1 MSPIFTVLGDSNVR
15 NHVTKTSRRAN
26 PSLSAAQIVPC
37 GHLAIFADSIIKT
50 RNESTVCIV
59 SCITNFLTSVKGTNT
74 PAHRVDPVLQEVQAV
89 LQEVCAGNPDRT
101 YMISPP
107 MYRAAPTWYREGLS
121 EILIQF
127 AQVMHH
133 EKPPNLHLLPSF
145 ASPEL
150 GPDGV
155 HLTPFSG
162 LEFVLHLF
170 DSANDVLDSLEMS
183 PEDKSLRT
191 AASNRVLEDRV
202 VVLEQDHRRL
212 NKVVEHK
219 IAIDSELADWREN
232 ERNEDCFIIH
242 GLPKISGDLT
252 GKDWQDQALRDV
264 QGVMVTLMGKQM
276 PIVFVQNVTNRNR
289 VDAEIKYSVK
299 MEDVAT
305 SKLIHKK
312 FGMFFKGSVD
322 RRPTALKKFDIKSR
336 VTHETSIRVSLLKL
350 MAQRY
355 RDSNPGGKAQ
365 VIHYDPRP
373 LIKITP
379 PSSSSDRRTRSYNF
393 VEAAK
398 TFPSNFTASELDPIL
413 KRINP
418 KLSGKLRSIFIVLS
432 DDVYQKKSRDRVRGD
447 RGERADRGERGDRGD
462 CGDREDR
469 GDRTNRGS
477 RGSRSERGSRSD
489 SDQDEEDMAS
499 GGRSPSPP
507 PPVTAPGTAS
517 RSRGHKRGL
526 PPSKGNAAKK

>member
-59 SCITNFLTSVKGTNT
+59 SCITNFLTCVEGTNT

-127 AQVMHH
+127 AQ
-133 EKPPNLHLLPSF
+133 
-145 ASPEL
+145 
-150 GPDGV
+150 
-155 HLTPFSG
+155 
-162 LEFVLHLF
+162 
-170 DSANDVLDSLEMS
+170 
-183 PEDKSLRT
+183 
-191 AASNRVLEDRV
+191 
-202 VVLEQDHRRL
+202 
-212 NKVVEHK
+212 
-219 IAIDSELADWREN
+219 
-232 ERNEDCFIIH
+232 
-242 GLPKISGDLT
+242 
-252 GKDWQDQALRDV
+252 
-264 QGVMVTLMGKQM
+264 
-276 PIVFVQNVTNRNR
+276 
-289 VDAEIKYSVK
+289 
-299 MEDVAT
+299 
-305 SKLIHKK
+305 
-312 FGMFFKGSVD
+312 
-322 RRPTALKKFDIKSR
+322 KFDIKSR

-355 RDSNPGGKAQ
+355 CDSNPGGKAQ

-432 DDVYQKKSRDRVRGD
+432 DDVYQKKSRNRARGD
-447 RGERADRGERGDRGD
+447 RGERADRGERGDR
-462 CGDREDR
+462 GDREDR

-489 SDQDEEDMAS
+489 SDQDDEDMAS

-507 PPVTAPGTAS
+507 PPATAPGTAS